1 MGVSGL
7 KFISFIFVLSTI
19 GALNGTILTNSRVP
33 FAMVSDN
40 LFFSKFS
47 SLSEKSRVPVHSIV
61 LFTLWASLLSVT
73 GTFDQLTN
81 LIVITS
87 SIFFIITT
95 LSVFILRRKFPCAK
109 RPYKTFGYPYIPAVF
124 ILLTAGIVINFVQT
138 NPIEAAVSLL
148 IIVIGLPAYFILKKG
163 KTNKG

>member
-1 MGVSGL
+1 
-7 KFISFIFVLSTI
+7 
-19 GALNGTILTNSRVP
+19 
-33 FAMVSDN
+33 
-40 LFFSKFS
+40 
-47 SLSEKSRVPVHSIV
+47 
-61 LFTLWASLLSVT
+61 LLSVT

-95 LSVFILRRKFPCAK
+95 LSVFILRRKFPGAK